1 MTAAIEIQ
9 GHEVTV
15 PVRVRDA
22 NAWFATFVVD
32 AAAAQDLIDYSRLQV
47 TQPLPGRALVSLGFV
62 RYFDSDLGPYHEL
75 AVAVLVR
82 PAGGHGRRSKV
93 GGAFIHQLP
102 VNQAFTLE
110 VGRTVW
116 GFPKWM
122 ADIAIET
129 RRRVATCTLRH
140 EGELVLMLSLRRGV
154 PVPSRGSSV
163 DAYSCLDGVTRRT
176 PWAIDGSGTRMRPG
190 GATLVL
196 GEHPMAKELRALGL
210 PKRAFTSGSIDTMR
224 ATFDAA
230 EVV

>member
-1 MTAAIEIQ
+1 
-9 GHEVTV
+9 
-15 PVRVRDA
+15 
-22 NAWFATFVVD
+22 FVVD
-32 AAAAQDLIDYSRLQV
+32 AAAAQSLIDYSGLQV
-47 TQPLPGRALVSLGFV
+47 AQPLSSRALVSLGFV
-62 RYFDSDLGPYHEL
+62 RYFDSDLGPYHEF

-82 PAGGHGRRSKV
+82 PPGGHGRRSKV
-93 GGAFIHQLP
+93 AGSFIHQLP

-129 RRRVATCTLRH
+129 RGRVTWCTLRH
-140 EGELVLMLSLRRGV
+140 EGELVLTLSLSRGV
-154 PVPSRGSSV
+154 RVPFKGSSV

-176 PWAIDGSGTRMRPG
+176 PWTIDGSGTRMRPG
-190 GATLVL
+190 GATLAL
-196 GEHPMAKELRALGL
+196 GDHPMAKELRALGL
-210 PKRAFTSGSIDTMR
+210 PKPAITSGSIDTMR